1 MMQGFS
7 KKHMATVDDLS
18 RQWPTPEQEIPIQD
32 LIRQLQRLEENK
44 QQLNC
49 EVGYLRES
57 QRETAGALN
66 QLRMELQQLS
76 SAKQLLDAEWS
87 VLNQYVEKAIE
98 MLNTATQ
105 LNPFDIIRIFQEVK
119 DNFWQA
125 YCEISAVQQGS
136 EGSMV
141 YRQSTEL

>member
-1 MMQGFS
+1 MMQEYS
-7 KKHMATVDDLS
+7 EIQAATIGGRS
-18 RQWPTPEQEIPIQD
+18 RQRSVLEQEIPIKD

-44 QQLNC
+44 QQLSC
-49 EVGYLRES
+49 EVRYLRES

-76 SAKQLLDAEWS
+76 SAKQLLDAEWT
-87 VLNQYVEKAIE
+87 VLNRYVDRAIE

-105 LNPFDIIRIFQEVK
+105 LNPFDMIRIFQEVK

-125 YCEISAVQQGS
+125 YCELSAVQQGS
-136 EGSMV
+136 EGGS
-141 YRQSTEL
+141 RQPTTL